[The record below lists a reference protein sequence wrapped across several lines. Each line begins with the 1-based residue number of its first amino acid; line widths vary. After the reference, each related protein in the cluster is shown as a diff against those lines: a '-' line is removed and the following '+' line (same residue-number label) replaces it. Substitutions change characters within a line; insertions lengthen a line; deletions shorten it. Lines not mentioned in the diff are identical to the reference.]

1 MGAAP
6 MGSGSGAGLEDEFSY
21 RPVAEINVTP
31 FIDVMLVLLVI
42 FMVAAP
48 LMMVGVPVQLPKTA
62 AQKISQPRQP
72 VVVSVDQDGRVF
84 LRSEEL
90 APADVGPRLAALAKE
105 DPDAVV
111 YVRGDR
117 SLSYGRVMEV
127 MGQVSQAGFAR
138 VSLMAEG
145 PAGPSSAPGKAP

>member
-6 MGSGSGAGLEDEFSY
+6 LGAGPEDGFSY

-48 LMMVGVPVQLPKTA
+48 LMMTGVPVHLPKTA
-62 AQKISQPRQP
+62 AQKLGQPRQP

-84 LRSEEL
+84 LRDEEL
-90 APADVGPRLAALAKE
+90 APADMAERLAALAKE

-111 YVRGDR
+111 HVRGDR
-117 SLSYGRVMEV
+117 SLSYGRIMEV

-138 VSLMAEG
+138 ISLMAEG
-145 PAGPSSAPGKAP
+145 PAAPGKAP

>member
-6 MGSGSGAGLEDEFSY
+6 MGSGSGGGLEDEFSY

-62 AQKISQPRQP
+62 AQKVSQPRQP
-72 VVVSVDQDGRVF
+72 VVVSVDRDGRVF
-84 LRSEEL
+84 LRDAEL
-90 APADVGPRLAALAKE
+90 APADVGPRLSALARE

-117 SLSYGRVMEV
+117 LLSYGRVMEV

-145 PAGPSSAPGKAP
+145 PAAPAAGKAP

>member
-1 MGAAP
+1 MGMAP
-6 MGSGSGAGLEDEFSY
+6 TNPGSEDEFSY

-48 LMMVGVPVQLPKTA
+48 LTTVGVPVQLPKTA
-62 AQKISQPRQP
+62 AQKVSQPRQP

-90 APADVGPRLAALAKE
+90 APADIAARLATLARE

-111 YVRGDR
+111 HVRGDR

-127 MGQVSQAGFAR
+127 MGQVNQAGFAR
-138 VSLMAEG
+138 VSLIADG
-145 PAGPSSAPGKAP
+145 PAAPVRSPAGGP

>member
-1 MGAAP
+1 MGMTPAENRT
-6 MGSGSGAGLEDEFSY
+6 GDEFSY

-48 LMMVGVPVQLPKTA
+48 LMTAGVPVQLPKTA
-62 AQKISQPRQP
+62 AQKLSQPRDP
-72 VVVSVDQDGRVF
+72 VQVSIDEDGRVF
-84 LRSEEL
+84 LGQEEM
-90 APADVGPRLAALAKE
+90 APADLPARLAALARE
-105 DPDAVV
+105 APDTVV

-117 SLSYGRVMEV
+117 ALSYGRVMEV

-145 PAGPSSAPGKAP
+145 LAPAAKKAP

>member
-1 MGAAP
+1 MAP
-6 MGSGSGAGLEDEFSY
+6 MDAGPGSGLGDEFSY

-62 AQKISQPRQP
+62 AQKVSQPRQP
-72 VVVSVDQDGRVF
+72 VVVSVDKDGRIF
-84 LRSEEL
+84 LRSEEV
-90 APADVGPRLAALAKE
+90 AAADVATRLTALAKE

-117 SLSYGRVMEV
+117 ALSYGRVMEV

-138 VSLMAEG
+138 VSLIAEG
-145 PAGPSSAPGKAP
+145 AAAPVPAAPVKAP